1 MSLND
6 SSCAPAH
13 NTPLPLR
20 RSPPASFKRLLDS
33 AANGARAPEAPGH
46 RREGGSPQFFQGL
59 PHLVCRRGTV
69 DLKSIPRWDVR
80 VATMVQL
87 DVAEDAEENLF
98 GGLPVLDAEG
108 GKAALDRRRW
118 IGPSIS
124 LDQTLVLRGVADP
137 DVEAVRQREEVR
149 SEVTLKH

>member
-1 MSLND
+1 
-6 SSCAPAH
+6 
-13 NTPLPLR
+13 
-20 RSPPASFKRLLDS
+20 
-33 AANGARAPEAPGH
+33 
-46 RREGGSPQFFQGL
+46 
-59 PHLVCRRGTV
+59 
-69 DLKSIPRWDVR
+69 
-80 VATMVQL
+80 MVQL

-137 DVEAVRQREEVR
+137 DVEAGRQCEEVR
-149 SEVTLKH
+149 SEVTLKHDANAVAHGVTMPFGAV